1 MSFPKTVSYAP
12 APAVEGDFCDS
23 NPRSTVNAGPGGLV
37 VGPAGAVIG
46 RFCWATSPNDADGA
60 PATITNSGTGAP
72 TGFLH
77 REQQGL
83 ITAFLAES
91 GMTMLPG
98 MPATLFKSGGFWVRN
113 AGSGAAAYGNKVFAS
128 NTDGS
133 VSFGAAGATVAGST
147 ETKWFAMSV
156 GAAGELVKISA
167 TPNG

>member
-1 MSFPKTVSYAP
+1 MGFPASVGYAP
-12 APAVEGDFCDS
+12 APAVEGDFCDA
-23 NPRSTVNAGPGGLV
+23 NPRSTVNAGPGGLI

-46 RFCWATSPNDADGA
+46 RFCWATAPNDGDGA

-83 ITAFLAES
+83 ITTFLTES
-91 GMTMLPG
+91 GMMMLPG
-98 MPATLFKSGGFWVRN
+98 MPATLFKTGGFWVRN
-113 AGSGAAAYGNKVFAS
+113 AGSSASAYGNKVFAS

-133 VSFGAAGATVAGST
+133 VSFGSAGATVTGST